1 MLYTK
6 YGDSGYT
13 YTKVDAK
20 TPKSHAVVH
29 VLGEI
34 DELNCHIGLLYA
46 SMCPD
51 KHNEICDFLKK
62 IMNLLFEIG
71 AFVGYGSEISD
82 EYISESITNLEK
94 KIDQQEKENGVLKN
108 FILPTGSKNS
118 ALAHICRSV
127 CRRVER
133 NIYSLEYPLHFVL
146 VKQFLNRLSD
156 YLFSLARTINR
167 IEFGTEIIWSN
178 RK

>member
-13 YTKVDAK
+13 FTKVDAK
-20 TPKSHAVVH
+20 TPKTHALVH

-46 SMCPD
+46 SMSPD
-51 KHNEICDFLKK
+51 KHNGICDFLKN

-71 AFVGYGSEISD
+71 AFVGYGTEITD
-82 EYISESITNLEK
+82 DCIIQFITNLENM
-94 KIDQQEKENGVLKN
+94 IDKQEKENGELKN
-108 FILPTGSKNS
+108 FILPTGTRNS
-118 ALAHICRSV
+118 ALSHVCRSV

-133 NIYSLEYPLHFVL
+133 NIYNLEYPLHFIL
-146 VKQFLNRLSD
+146 IKRFFNRLSD

-167 IEFGTEIIWSN
+167 LEFGTEIIWSN